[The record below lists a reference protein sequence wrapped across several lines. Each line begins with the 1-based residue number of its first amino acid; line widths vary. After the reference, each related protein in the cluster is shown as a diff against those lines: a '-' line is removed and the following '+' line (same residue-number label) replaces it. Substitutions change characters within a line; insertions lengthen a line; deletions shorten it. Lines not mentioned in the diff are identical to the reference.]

1 MNNFKEV
8 VLLHPPK
15 GPFIYRRMVDEI
27 PLGISKGD
35 VVRVINKNGEI
46 FGYSFYNPSSQITFR
61 LITRTSDKNFNINNY
76 LEERIKKAIDFRKK
90 FNLPSQLTNAF
101 RLVYDFADGLCGLVV
116 DIFKDICVCEIYSY
130 GFYNLRD
137 EIEKILKKNLGD
149 VKVVFT
155 ASSYTMTMEKFKIE
169 EIKLPP
175 VKISE
180 NGVIFEV
187 HPGGGYKTGFFC
199 DQRENRFYLT
209 NFVRD
214 KDVLDLFS
222 YTGGFGIYAKKFGA
236 RNVVCVELDSDAVR
250 MGKRN
255 ANINNLKIDY
265 VCTDAFTY
273 VRQMISNNK
282 KYDIVILDPNK
293 FINSREKKEE
303 GIKKYT
309 DINSLALNLVKTD
322 GIFVTCSCSGLLSMD
337 EFVEIVKR
345 ASSISK
351 RVVRIFRKTYAGV
364 DHPFMVNWPEGEY
377 LKVLWCNVE

>member
-1 MNNFKEV
+1 MSDFKEV

-15 GPFIYRRMVDEI
+15 GPFIYKRMVDEI
-27 PLGISKGD
+27 PKGILKGD
-35 VVRVINKNGEI
+35 VVRVLNKNGEI

-61 LITRTSDKNFNINNY
+61 LITRTLDKNFNINEY
-76 LEERIKKAIDFRKK
+76 LEERIRKAIDFRKK

-101 RLVYDFADGLCGLVV
+101 RLVYDFADGLCGLVIDV
-116 DIFKDICVCEIYSY
+116 FKDICVCEIYSY
-130 GFYNLRD
+130 GFYVLKD

-149 VKVVFT
+149 VRVVFT
-155 ASSYTMTMEKFKIE
+155 ASSYTMTMEKFRIE
-169 EIKLPP
+169 EIKIPP
-175 VKISE
+175 VKIFE

-187 HPGGGYKTGFFC
+187 YPGLGYKTGFFC

-209 NFVRD
+209 NFVKD

-255 ANINNLKIDY
+255 ANINNLRIEF
-265 VCTDAFTY
+265 VCADAFTY
-273 VRQMISNNK
+273 ARQMIVNK
-282 KYDIVILDPNK
+282 KMYDVVIVDPNK
-293 FINSREKKEE
+293 FINSREKKDE
-303 GIKKYT
+303 GIKKYI
-309 DINSLALNLVKTD
+309 DINALSLNLVKKG
-322 GIFVTCSCSGLLSMD
+322 GILVSCSCSGLLSMD
-337 EFVEIVKR
+337 EFVDVIRK

-351 RVVRIFRKTYAGV
+351 RMVRIFKKTYAGV

-377 LKVLWCNVE
+377 LKVVWCSVE